1 MVFCFFEKYII
12 GVWFMIIMISV
23 YELLVILSPAWSV
36 CTKMLIYKLQ
46 TLGSGEFRGISSCA
60 SRHRFF
66 IIFALVHGNFSW
78 SHIPHLTWNLLWSN
92 TIKDL
97 SWCLRQLNILSP
109 PTIYNPSWVASGNM
123 INMILESERRFFLS
137 PRTISKSLPDSS
149 IISIAII
156 FVTCKYLA
164 VTERKST
171 FGLHVEDVMS
181 VD

>member
-1 MVFCFFEKYII
+1 MALGNLGEYLLARLDTGFYYICSRAREFFLITYTPFDVKFIMVEHNKGSLVMFETVEYI
-12 GVWFMIIMISV
+12 
-23 YELLVILSPAWSV
+23 EP
-36 CTKMLIYKLQ
+36 
-46 TLGSGEFRGISSCA
+46 
-60 SRHRFF
+60 
-66 IIFALVHGNFSW
+66 
-78 SHIPHLTWNLLWSN
+78 
-92 TIKDL
+92 
-97 SWCLRQLNILSP
+97 P

-156 FVTCKYLA
+156 FVTCKYLD